1 VRVSRSA
8 LLLSDL
14 NSPDSGFTTPGGCN
28 ATRMTA
34 VAFAFAPVFAFA
46 FLSVI
51 RGAAED
57 LLLHAVSQRAEK
69 PSNL

>member
-1 VRVSRSA
+1 
-8 LLLSDL
+8 
-14 NSPDSGFTTPGGCN
+14 
-28 ATRMTA
+28 MTA
-34 VAFAFAPVFAFA
+34 VAFASAFAIGFASVFAFA